1 MLLAVRDIDA
11 SLLASG
17 IRRYEFSCPA
27 GLFGRFVQRAVLE
40 ELRVARLGVLAE
52 VLGGGWVLITRG
64 TRMLFCSEPLRH
76 RVCPGSVDVSVGGEP
91 PVLNLSITREGC
103 SSKPPPNTV
112 FCPRHFNTWYG
123 RYIRFVFGGRVTIDR
138 SNPFFRL
145 PALLYAVYYGSE
157 VIKVG
162 TVISFKGSRR
172 LLEQPGLLYSF
183 ILAAPSIAEA
193 RRAEIALSSLTG
205 VSQAPSTK
213 ERFSYL
219 TRASH
224 RSIEEHLRAFAC
236 RLATVLRRARDRGVL
251 GEELGRWFSQEKPI
265 TIMRIEWGA
274 DTQGARL
281 LTRSSDVN
289 TALSGSDCVVE
300 GYAHGALLL
309 RCSSTGRIALP
320 YELLRDRALCLELL
334 ENEIKN
340 DISAAVMIS

>member
-17 IRRYEFSCPA
+17 VRRYEFSCPA

-52 VLGGGWVLITRG
+52 ILGGGWVLITRG

-76 RVCPGSVDVSVGGEP
+76 RVCPGSIDVSVGGEP

-236 RLATVLRRARDRGVL
+236 RLATVLRRTGSTGIL
-251 GEELGRWFSQEKPI
+251 KEELKRWFTQDKPLTVMNI
-265 TIMRIEWGA
+265 DWGMDTPNIRI
-274 DTQGARL
+274 L
-281 LTRSSDVN
+281 IRSSDIN
-289 TALSGSDCVVE
+289 KMLSGDSCVVE
-300 GYAHGALLL
+300 GYAHGALFLN
-309 RCSSTGRIALP
+309 CTSAGSVAVP
-320 YELLRDRALCLELL
+320 YELLRDRVLCLELL
-334 ENEIKN
+334 K
-340 DISAAVMIS
+340 S